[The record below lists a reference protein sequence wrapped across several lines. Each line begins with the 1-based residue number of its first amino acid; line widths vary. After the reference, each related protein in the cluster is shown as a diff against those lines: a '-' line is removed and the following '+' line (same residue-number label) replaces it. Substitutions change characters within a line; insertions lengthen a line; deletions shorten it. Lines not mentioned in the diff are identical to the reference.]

1 MKKLCQFAC
10 LSMVLLSFNASA
22 CTPSLLLKFWD
33 TDGGI
38 SGPGGSAPTGTW
50 GVDPD
55 WSTTYDGNVATTAWQ
70 PGQAAAFCAAGAY
83 TIGEYTVFVKGTV
96 QVADIHVDQGIVT
109 FQPDPS
115 SGGDLDLIA
124 IDKGD
129 TTCTNRDDRLLSVG
143 HHSAAS
149 VANYNVVL
157 KGANGIIRYKQGR
170 LIFGVTNTYSGSTT
184 IEGGVL
190 KLGAPY
196 VIPTNSTLV
205 LANDNG
211 RGDVNNIGLAY
222 NTPATFSTGGFSQ
235 KRGPLQ
241 LSGPVPSVPRTID
254 FGSGA
259 SALTFTDSSG
269 QRWTSNEGLPIPL
282 HIVNYTPGVDSLRF
296 GTSANGLRKAQLG
309 QIRFADFGDVPG
321 QIDSNGFVT
330 PAVLVIQ
337 SIRRNGP

>member
-1 MKKLCQFAC
+1 
-10 LSMVLLSFNASA
+10 MVLLSLNASA
-22 CTPSLLLKFWD
+22 CTPSYLLKFWD
-33 TDGGI
+33 TDD
-38 SGPGGSAPTGTW
+38 SNPGPGGSTPTGTW

-55 WSTTYDGNVATTAWQ
+55 WSTTDAGNASTANWQ
-70 PGQAAAFCAAGAY
+70 AGQAAVFCAAGAY
-83 TIGEYTVFVKGTV
+83 TIGEYTVFVHGTV
-96 QVADIHVDQGIVT
+96 QVADIHVDQGTVT
-109 FQPDPS
+109 FQPDPN

-124 IDKGD
+124 IDNVD
-129 TTCTNRDDRLLSVG
+129 PTCTSRDSRLLSVG
-143 HHSAAS
+143 HHAANS
-149 VANYNVVL
+149 VATYNVVL

-190 KLGAPY
+190 ELGAPY

-222 NTPATFSTGGFSQ
+222 NTPATFTTGGFSQ
-235 KRGPLQ
+235 KLGPLQ
-241 LSGPVPSVPRTID
+241 LSGPVASVARTID

-259 SALTFTDSSG
+259 SALVFADSSG
-269 QRWTSNEGLPIPL
+269 QRWTSNEGLPISL

-330 PAVLVIQ
+330 PAPLVIQ